1 MREYLIIDG
10 VNTSDFGVFMINN
23 GQYTKNWIPN
33 SKIYSDDLPYQNG
46 TRFIDKYY
54 GEKKI
59 RWTCFTEN
67 INEDNINT
75 LTKIL
80 GKNKQVTIT
89 ISTEPHKV
97 YKAVL
102 SNEVNID
109 EYMNGGT
116 FDLEFIVHSGFGSSQ
131 FTTADIVNNGL
142 IYNSNYYYNSG
153 LLYDENN
160 DIDYSF
166 TNITGEVDFFIHN
179 GSNIS
184 GSKPNIILN
193 GSADDL
199 LITKY
204 KTSDRIIQT
213 GYMSYGSFNGE
224 LEINCLLRDTFLD
237 DSVNNLTFDGEYIEL
252 DAGEVINVESGG
264 IVDSTGNQIVLP
276 ATSSV
281 VDDYYNGYYITLIDE
296 NSEASVLRI
305 IDYNGSTKTI
315 TLDAIQNNSIDEYSI
330 YNIET
335 GMNYFKIDGTN
346 LNISEMVFDFKFK
359 YL

>member
-23 GQYTKNWIPN
+23 GQYTKNWIPS

-54 GEKKI
+54 NEKKI
-59 RWTCFTEN
+59 KIPCFTEN
-67 INEDNINT
+67 IHENNIN
-75 LTKIL
+75 IL
-80 GKNKQVTIT
+80 SRLFGKNKQVDLTL
-89 ISTEPHKV
+89 STEPHKI

-116 FDLEFIVHSGFGSSQ
+116 FDLEFTVNSAFAKSR

-153 LLYDENN
+153 LLYDKNN

-166 TNITGEVDFFIHN
+166 SNITNEFDFFIHN
-179 GSNIS
+179 GSNVS

-204 KTSDRIIQT
+204 KTSARVIQT

-224 LEINCLLRDTFLD
+224 LEINCLLMDTFLD
-237 DSVNNLTFDGEYIEL
+237 GSVNNLTFDGKYIEL
-252 DAGEVINVESGG
+252 DAGG
-264 IVDSTGNQIVLP
+264 IEKIETGDIVSSTGNQVVLP
-276 ATSSV
+276 VTSSG

-315 TLDAIQNNSIDEYSI
+315 TLDTIQNNSIDEYSI